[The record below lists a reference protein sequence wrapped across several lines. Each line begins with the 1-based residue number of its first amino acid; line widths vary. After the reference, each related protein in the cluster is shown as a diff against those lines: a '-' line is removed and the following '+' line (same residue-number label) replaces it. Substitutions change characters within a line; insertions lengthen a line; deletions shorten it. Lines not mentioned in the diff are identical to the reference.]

1 MIQEGLILILCVR
14 YQELEESLHQKE
26 SRVDQLQGQKKVLEK
41 KIRESEKTLD
51 SLLNEVESNSKV
63 FNLNQLEINPL

>member
-1 MIQEGLILILCVR
+1 MCVR

-26 SRVDQLQGQKKVLEK
+26 SRVDQLQSQKKVLEK

-63 FNLNQLEINPL
+63 SELIQLKINPL